1 MDPMV
6 TRELRVLQELR
17 DHQELKDDKVHQD
30 PLGSPEKR
38 AKL

>member
-17 DHQELKDDKVHQD
+17 DHQELKEDKDHPD
-30 PLGSPEKR
+30 PLESLEIRG
-38 AKL
+38 KL

>member
-1 MDPMV
+1 MDPME
-6 TRELRVLQELR
+6 TRGPRVLQELR
-17 DHQELKDDKVHQD
+17 DHQELKEDKVHLD

>member
-1 MDPMV
+1 MDHRV
-6 TRELRVLQELR
+6 TKVLRVLQGSR
-17 DHQELKDDKVHQD
+17 VHQELKEDKVHQD